1 MRKLIIILLILALLP
16 SCVRESSRSDA
27 FELSFTLDTPTVHDG
42 ESFSFTVRSNR
53 ERVKV
58 VRFSFPLDEAFV
70 SADSFLEIKDGA
82 LTVSRAVSVPAS
94 QHGRLEITLED
105 PETGLRKDFSESYT
119 AYSSAGVSLLI
130 GNEPI
135 RSAMLSS
142 GLPAVVSGDDFLI
155 TVRTK
160 APRLI
165 LKDFRSEFNDG
176 TLSIGRELIAEDGEV
191 SLRIPS
197 VSAEDGFTP
206 RTLSLTLLD
215 PDSGKDT
222 TVTAQYVTAA
232 AFAPSASLS
241 PEILLEG
248 ALASVTF
255 RSNRETFS
263 LDGYSA
269 PSWFVL
275 KDYSE
280 DRPGMTLGLD
290 GTISL
295 ETGALDIT
303 EDCSGEI
310 LFNLCDSDCTL
321 RKVRLSV
328 PYEARRKTSPG
339 TIFLSKTNLK
349 IAVGET
355 VSVDVS
361 TTTPNS
367 TGRFTAR
374 IVSGDASSI
383 GLYAPTSSSE
393 TPTGVSSTKFR
404 GEATVTGGRLFIRGL
419 SGWGDVTVRVSAEG
433 ASSVYKDIK
442 IYLRR
447 DVALRIK
454 GSFYDYICWWP
465 DVLDPAFSNLGN
477 GTQGIGWW
485 GMPSAVEA
493 ELVSWEN
500 RSGKDITSLKKDE
513 VATYLKCFSLA
524 DGSTSPLDVSFIVSV
539 GNRVTSNFFYGAYKG
554 YDDPLTR
561 LLTGPDIS
569 RVVSE
574 TRPSSLNSAVTENRA
589 YGNKVAC
596 KRLTSLLQD
605 LDCCADYQ
613 NGYGLFVMCR
623 ETLHSDDQ
631 LRFGSFDL
639 SLRSITYDR
648 DRYRVRWVFNLT
660 EVPGEWGETA
670 PWWNAVG
677 GERPWIKSWEE

>member
-1 MRKLIIILLILALLP
+1 MSKIIRILLCLILSVSL

-53 ERVKV
+53 ERVRV
-58 VRFSFPLDEAFV
+58 VSFSFPLDEAFV

-105 PETGLRKDFSESYT
+105 PKTGLRKDFSESYT

-130 GNEPI
+130 
-135 RSAMLSS
+135 
-142 GLPAVVSGDDFLI
+142 DFLI

-215 PDSGKDT
+215 PDSGRDT

-232 AFAPSASLS
+232 AFSPTVSLS
-241 PEILLEG
+241 PGTLVDG
-248 ALASVTF
+248 TAATVTI

-269 PSWFVL
+269 PSWFIL

-280 DRPGMTLGLD
+280 DRPEMTLGLD

-328 PYEARRKTSPG
+328 PYEACRKTSPE
-339 TIFLSKTNLK
+339 TKTNLK

-383 GLYAPTSSSE
+383 GLYGPASSSE

-433 ASSVYKDIK
+433 SSSVYKDIR

-500 RSGKDITSLKKDE
+500 RSGKDITSLKMDE